1 MALKLQLDESLIMAH
16 IPGINMPYLKIF
28 YLKLRTPPP
37 IRNSDLDSKTD
48 VKSPQKLQN
57 KRIQLV
63 PKTNKQTKKKNHFPN
78 LGKYICTHTV
88 YKDGII

>member
-16 IPGINMPYLKIF
+16 IPRINMPYLKIF
-28 YLKLRTPPP
+28 YLKLRPPP

-63 PKTNKQTKKKNHFPN
+63 PKKKKKKFPKPGEIYMHAYC
-78 LGKYICTHTV
+78 L
-88 YKDGII
+88 